1 MTMTM
6 TMTMMAQTGSGQLDF
21 VFGHLTDLLWGVP
34 NNRPGGL
41 VMTLILSV
49 IGIGVGM
56 AVAVLVSAAR
66 QSRFAA
72 LRWLATN
79 YVRVVR
85 GVPLILVLLL
95 VHRFV
100 AVSLGAANAFGSQR
114 ASLLSA
120 AVALILYSSAYQSD
134 IITAGLRAVP
144 TTLVED
150 ARLLGSSRLRTYA
163 SVQIPF
169 GLRLMKPALVS
180 QAVTLFKDSSVVVV
194 LGVADLTTTARLVLG
209 ADVGNAPYWVA
220 TYLTVGVLY
229 FVVAFGLS
237 QLVAR
242 FRSEHQRMGLVTV
255 IE

>member
-1 MTMTM
+1 
-6 TMTMMAQTGSGQLDF
+6 MAAQSGQLDF
-21 VFGHLTDLLWGVP
+21 VVSNLTDLLWGVP

-56 AVAVLVSAAR
+56 ALAMFVSAAR
-66 QSRFAA
+66 ESRFAA
-72 LRWLATN
+72 VRFVATT
-79 YVRVVR
+79 YVRLVR

-120 AVALILYSSAYQSD
+120 AVALILYSSSYQSD

-144 TTLVED
+144 RTLVED
-150 ARLLGSSRLRTYA
+150 ARLLGSSRLRTFT
-163 SVQIPF
+163 SIQIPF
-169 GLRLMKPALVS
+169 GLRVMRPALVS
-180 QAVTLFKDSSVVVV
+180 QAITLFKDSSVVVV
-194 LGVADLTTTARLVLG
+194 LGVADLTTTARIVLG
-209 ADVGNAPYWVA
+209 ADVRNAPYWVA
-220 TYLTVGVLY
+220 TYLTVGLLY
-229 FVVAFGLS
+229 FIVAFGLS
-237 QLVAR
+237 QLVGR
-242 FRSEHQRMGLVTV
+242 FSAEHRRMGLVTV